1 MDRSAPDLERA
12 RTQLLESGRVQL
24 ASFLPESIAVALSD
38 CLARDVPWQLA
49 HRAEGVP
56 QTTARG
62 AYPDADAYGALAR
75 DAYVGARGE
84 YRFLY
89 DSYMLLKAARE
100 RWDPGLAV
108 HAVLPYLNSEEFVE
122 FSRAITGERI
132 VRLNAQCTRYRPGQ
146 FLMPHEDQEIQEG
159 RRFAYVINLNRT
171 WEPDWGGQLQFLD
184 EAGAVVQT
192 MLPRWNTL
200 SLFRVPQRHQVSMV
214 APWAGQNRYAITGWM
229 LGD

>member
-1 MDRSAPDLERA
+1 MDPTAPA
-12 RTQLLESGRVQL
+12 LESVRSRLLATGRVQL
-24 ASFLPESIAVALSD
+24 ASFLPASIADALTD
-38 CLARDVPWQLA
+38 CLTREVPWQLA
-49 HRAEGVP
+49 HRIGGISR
-56 QTTARG
+56 TTDRG
-62 AYPDADAYGALAR
+62 CYPDAAAYGAMAR
-75 DAYVGARGE
+75 DAYVDARGQ
-84 YRFLY
+84 YQFLY

-100 RWDPGLAV
+100 KWDPGLAA
-108 HAVLPYLNSEEFVE
+108 HAVLPYLNSEEFLE
-122 FSRAITGERI
+122 FSRAITGDHI

-171 WEPDWGGQLQFLD
+171 WAPDWGGQLQFLD
-184 EAGAVVQT
+184 EAGEVVQT

-200 SLFRVPQRHQVSMV
+200 SLFRVPQRHQVTMV